1 MKLALIGYGAMGK
14 LVETLAVAAG
24 DEIGSKVT
32 STDASK
38 DAAQVATALRGHD
51 VAIDFSVASAVL
63 RVAIR
68 PYESAV
74 ARGFR
79 VRPCESAGGY
89 PRFCFRPLSRVRPV
103 PPQIGLAKARQI
115 RGDHPVPI
123 RHFRHQIPKHVARG
137 RETVQ

>member
-51 VAIDFSVASAVL
+51 VAIDFSSPDAVISNVPVL
-63 RVAIR
+63 
-68 PYESAV
+68 
-74 ARGFR
+74 AR
-79 VRPCESAGGY
+79 
-89 PRFCFRPLSRVRPV
+89 
-103 PPQIGLAKARQI
+103 
-115 RGDHPVPI
+115 RGNSDLHP
-123 RHFRHQIPKHVARG
+123 
-137 RETVQ
+137 